1 MKRRQI
7 LSTIALEARR
17 RGKDWQHLRDGANHE
32 IWRCGFVEVPIPRHT
47 ELGNRMAE
55 TIFKELEGEL
65 GKDWWRR

>member
-7 LSTIALEARR
+7 LSTIAREAHRQ
-17 RGKDWQHLRDGANHE
+17 GKSWRPGRQGANHE
-32 IWRCGFVEVPIPRHT
+32 IWRCGSTEVPIPRHT
-47 ELGNRMAE
+47 EIGDRMAE